1 MFYPVIVCTFA
12 GLSTALGGLAVIAK
26 GGISQKG
33 LSVSQGFAAGVM
45 LAVSVLDLL
54 PESYDVYYSYMPA
67 LIAFKSV
74 AVLFAIGWVIS
85 SLVSSAVLPAG
96 GVAVADSA
104 VSVRRIALI
113 TFAVMVVHNLPE
125 GMLTIFTSSADVS
138 MGLEMAVAVALHN
151 IPEGMAIAS
160 PVLYTTGKPSKAFIM
175 SLAAGM
181 AEPFGGI
188 LAYTLLKNI
197 ISPAFLNGF
206 MPMVAGIMCQ
216 AAVCELAP
224 SAVRLSNIKH
234 TFCGIITGITAMAIG
249 LFLF

>member
-45 LAVSVLDLL
+45 LAVSILDLL
-54 PESYDVYYSYMPA
+54 PESYGVYYSYMPV

-74 AVLFAIGWVIS
+74 AVLFVLGCIIGT
-85 SLVSSAVLPAG
+85 LVSSVVMPYTAVSET
-96 GVAVADSA
+96 DKIS
-104 VSVRRIALI
+104 SVRRIALI

-125 GMLTIFTSSADVS
+125 GMLTIFTSSADFS
-138 MGLEMAVAVALHN
+138 MGIEMAVAVALHN

-160 PVLYTTGKPSKAFIM
+160 PVLYTSGSRLKAFM
-175 SLAAGM
+175 WSLMAGM
-181 AEPFGGI
+181 AEPIGGI
-188 LAYTLLKNI
+188 LAFTLLKNTVT
-197 ISPAFLNGF
+197 PAFLNGF

-216 AAVCELAP
+216 AAVCELVPTAIK
-224 SAVRLSNIKH
+224 LSNIKH